1 MNRSEAQR
9 VIEALRKG
17 IPPTGFVREFTVG
30 RKGEIKK
37 LIDRLQ
43 KGKSGALLLLANYGA
58 GKSHLLRFIR
68 EAALEEGYVVSSV
81 TLDAKSAVRFNRMDQ
96 ILGAALRGLEVPGA
110 PGETGLRPFM
120 DLICFKAE
128 AAKTVTSEGAFWHQ
142 LTDNWNWQY
151 SSVLES
157 AGFFVA
163 IRAWA
168 TQDPTAQD
176 LVEDWLY
183 NPWLYYSDRKRLY
196 IELVQQLR
204 SYFWDP
210 RYDRQFYYDGVFV
223 FNTLGHHQSW
233 AALRDVD
240 RLAKEAGLKGF
251 VLLFDEFEDV
261 LTNLTRINLQ
271 KDAFW
276 NLFQFF
282 EGKKFSGLSFFAVT
296 PEFVH
301 KCKLL
306 LLEKG
311 NWDYDYSRFDKLA
324 KFEMSPLGVDEMIEL
339 TVPILEAHKVAYS
352 WDLVD
357 GMQPAHFRNVIE
369 KSMRSAVQDR
379 TRRTITDIVRVLDYL
394 HQKQCDE

>member
-37 LIDRLQ
+37 LTDRLQ

-68 EAALEEGYVVSSV
+68 EAALEEGYAVSSV
-81 TLDAKSAVRFNRMDQ
+81 TLDAKSAVRFNLMDQ
-96 ILGAALRGLEVPGA
+96 IFGAVLRGLEVPTA
-110 PGETGLRPFM
+110 PGETGLRPFF
-120 DLICFKAE
+120 DLVCSRAE
-128 AAKTVTSEGAFWHQ
+128 VAKQLTSDNAFWQQ
-142 LTDNWNWQY
+142 LTDSWDWEY
-151 SSVLES
+151 SSVLDS
-157 AGFFVA
+157 PGLFVA
-163 IRAWA
+163 VRAWA
-168 TQDPTAQD
+168 TQDTAVQN
-176 LVEDWLY
+176 LIEDWLY
-183 NPWLYYSDRKRLY
+183 N
-196 IELVQQLR
+196 LR
-204 SYFWDP
+204 SYYSLRKKLYISLVQELRHYFRDP
-210 RYDRQFYYDGVFV
+210 RPEWQFYGDDIFV
-223 FNTLGHHQSW
+223 FNRFGHFQCW
-233 AALRDVD
+233 AALRDLD
-240 RLAKEAGLKGF
+240 RLAKEVGLKGL
-251 VLLFDEFEDV
+251 VILFDEFEDV
-261 LTNLTRINLQ
+261 LTNLTNIKHKQ
-271 KDAFW
+271 DAFW

-282 EGKKFSGLSFFAVT
+282 EGKKFTGLSFFAVT
-296 PEFVH
+296 PEFAH
-301 KCKLL
+301 KCKQL

-311 NWDYDYSRFDKLA
+311 IWDYDYSRFDKLA

-339 TVPILEAHKVAYS
+339 TGPILEAHKVAYS